1 MKQDTTFDAIIIG
14 AGPAGST
21 AAILLARAGWRIAL
35 VERQSFPR
43 RKVCGECIAAT
54 NLPLLENLGIGV
66 AFQALAGPPLKQV
79 ALICGEHLIHA
90 DLPALPDT
98 ARPWGRALGREHLDL
113 LLLQQAERAGTTLF
127 QPWTVY
133 AIEGEAGNW
142 RCGLR
147 ASSHTETLGIG
158 APILI
163 AASGSWSHH
172 PARPHRAG
180 DLLAF
185 KANFLNAD
193 LPPGL
198 LPVLSFPG
206 GYGGMVVS
214 DTGIT
219 TVACCIRRDQLV
231 QCRQQSRGLSAGDAI
246 EAYLKTH
253 CVHVKRMLE
262 GAQRAGNWLATGPI
276 RPGIHLDSSGTEA
289 FAIGNAAGEAHP
301 LIGEGIS
308 MAIQSAW
315 LLADMLIE
323 KEGIVLHRT
332 GQKLIRQEYAK
343 RWHQLFAR
351 RLHLAAV
358 LAHLAMRPRLAGS
371 LLPLLRRHPSLLT
384 CAAKWCGKISKMT
397 PEDRFIHASG

>member
-1 MKQDTTFDAIIIG
+1 MKPRTAFDAIIIG
-14 AGPAGST
+14 AGPAGSS
-21 AAILLARAGWRIAL
+21 AAILLARAGWKVAL
-35 VERQSFPR
+35 VERQNFPR

-54 NLPLLENLGIGV
+54 NLPLLEKLGVGV
-66 AFQALAGPPLKQV
+66 AFQALAGPPLKRV
-79 ALICGEHLIHA
+79 ALISGEHFIHA
-90 DLPALPDT
+90 DLPALPGT
-98 ARPWGRALGREHLDL
+98 ARPWGKALGREHLDL
-113 LLLQQAERAGTTLF
+113 LLLQQAERAGAALF

-133 AIEGEAGNW
+133 ATEGEAGNW

-147 ASSHTETLGIG
+147 ASSHSETLDIS

-163 AASGSWSHH
+163 AASGSWSPH
-172 PARPHRAG
+172 PARPSRAG

-198 LPVLSFPG
+198 LPVLSFRG

-219 TVACCIRRDQLV
+219 TFACCIRRDQLV
-231 QCRQQSRGLSAGDAI
+231 QCRQRSRGLSAGEAI
-246 EAYLKTH
+246 EAYLKAN
-253 CVHVKRMLE
+253 CVHVKRTLK
-262 GAQRAGNWLATGPI
+262 GAQRAGSWLATGPI

-289 FAIGNAAGEAHP
+289 FLIGNAAGEAHP

-323 KEGIVLHRT
+323 QEGIALHRT
-332 GQKLIRQEYAK
+332 GQQLIRQEYAK
-343 RWHQLFAR
+343 RWRQLFAR
-351 RLHLAAV
+351 RLHFAAA

-371 LLPLLRRHPSLLT
+371 LLPLLRRHPGLLT
-384 CAAKWCGKISKMT
+384 CTAKWCGKISKMT
-397 PEDRFIHASG
+397 PEDRFTHASG

>member
-1 MKQDTTFDAIIIG
+1 MKQNNAFDAIIIG
-14 AGPAGST
+14 AGPAGSS
-21 AAILLARAGWRIAL
+21 AAILLARAGWKVAL

-54 NLPLLENLGIGV
+54 NLPLLEKLGIGV

-79 ALICGEHLIHA
+79 ALIAGEHFIPA
-90 DLPALPDT
+90 DLPALPGT

-113 LLLQQAERAGTTLF
+113 LLLQQADRAGATLF

-133 AIEGEAGNW
+133 AIEGEAGDW

-147 ASSHTETLGIG
+147 ASHTETTDIS

-172 PARPHRAG
+172 PAKPHRAG

-185 KANFLNAD
+185 KANFLHAD

-219 TVACCIRRDQLV
+219 TVACCIRRDRLM
-231 QCRQQSRGLSAGDAI
+231 QCRKPFQGLSAGDVI

-253 CVHVKRMLE
+253 CVHVQRTLE
-262 GAQRAGNWLATGPI
+262 GAQRAGGWLATGPI
-276 RPGIHLDSSGTEA
+276 RPGIHLDSSGTDA

-323 KEGIVLHRT
+323 KEGIALHRA
-332 GQKLIRQEYAK
+332 GQQLIRQEYAK
-343 RWHQLFAR
+343 CWRQLFAR

-358 LAHLAMRPRLAGS
+358 FAHLAMRPRLAGG
-371 LLPLLRRHPSLLT
+371 LLPLLRRHPDLLT
-384 CAAKWCGKISKMT
+384 YAAKWCGKISKMT

>member
-1 MKQDTTFDAIIIG
+1 MKQHAPFDAIIIG
-14 AGPAGST
+14 AGPAGSS
-21 AAILLARAGWRIAL
+21 AAILLARAGWKVAL

-54 NLPLLENLGIGV
+54 NLPLLEKLGVGV

-79 ALICGEHLIHA
+79 ALISGEHFIHA

-113 LLLQQAERAGTTLF
+113 LLLQQAERAGATLF
-127 QPWTVY
+127 QPWTVH
-133 AIEGEAGNW
+133 AIEGGAGDW
-142 RCGLR
+142 HCRLR
-147 ASSHTETLGIG
+147 AASHVANAGIS
-158 APILI
+158 APVLI
-163 AASGSWSHH
+163 AASGSWSNN
-172 PARPHRAG
+172 PATPHRAS

-193 LPPGL
+193 LPPSV
-198 LPVLSFPG
+198 LPVLSFPD

-219 TVACCIRRDQLV
+219 TVACCIRRDRLV
-231 QCRQQSRGLSAGDAI
+231 QCRKQFHNLSAGDAI
-246 EAYLKTH
+246 HAYLQSS
-253 CVHVKRMLE
+253 CMHVKRTLD
-262 GAQRAGNWLATGPI
+262 GAQRTGAWLATGPI
-276 RPGIHLDSSGTEA
+276 RPGIHLDRSGNEA

-323 KEGIVLHRT
+323 QQGTALHRT
-332 GQKLIRQEYAK
+332 EQQLIRQEYAK
-343 RWHQLFAR
+343 RWRQLFAR
-351 RLHLAAV
+351 RLHLATAF
-358 LAHLAMRPRLAGS
+358 AHLAMRPHLFGG
-371 LLPLLRRHPSLLT
+371 LLPLLRHQPHLLT
-384 CAAKWCGKISKMT
+384 YAAKWCGKISKMT
-397 PEDRFIHASG
+397 PEDSFIHASG